1 MENQQRGKFTEKQNK
16 ANKTNNARSKTAKTV
31 LLWSMYTFKMKAS
44 PDNNIINTFQKKMD
58 KERQKVKGS
67 FMSDFRFNQRPK
79 EDPSKKS
86 CGQRWD
92 LAPTGGVVRNPNFFF
107 KFTGTNF
114 ALECDNTRK
123 LPISESEIV

>member
-79 EDPSKKS
+79 GNPSLK
-86 CGQRWD
+86 
-92 LAPTGGVVRNPNFFF
+92 TGGQGAGWSRWQSKLFSSNSLRQILPWNV
-107 KFTGTNF
+107 TIHAT
-114 ALECDNTRK
+114 TTIRK
-123 LPISESEIV
+123 